1 MTFKKIIDLTHP
13 IEEGMITFECDW
25 HPRTSIQQL
34 GRLEQE
40 GRESRKL
47 EIGTHTGT
55 HVDAPLHFIA
65 NGATIDETK
74 PDILMG
80 KVSIVDF
87 SHLKEDEA
95 LTEEMLH
102 GIKVTPRMI
111 FRFGWGKHWGT
122 RKFYHHYPHLS
133 PAAARYLVKKGLKLH
148 GSDIPSPDDSRIKLD
163 SQTKGTDADSPIH
176 KIFLSSGVVLV
187 EYLANLDNVK
197 ELTGWHIAALPLKI
211 KGADGAPARVFLFK

>member
-1 MTFKKIIDLTHP
+1 MNFKKIIDLTHP

-34 GRLEQE
+34 GRLAQE

-55 HVDAPLHFIA
+55 HVDAPLHFIKG
-65 NGATIDETK
+65 GATIDETS
-74 PDILMG
+74 PAILMG
-80 KVSIVDF
+80 EVSIVDF

-95 LTEEMLH
+95 VTEEMLH
-102 GIKVTPRMI
+102 EIKITPRMI
-111 FRFGWGKHWGT
+111 FCYGWGKHWGT

-133 PAAARYLVKKGLKLH
+133 PEAARYLVKKGLKLH
-148 GSDIPSPDDSRIKLD
+148 GADIPSPDDSRINL
-163 SQTKGTDADSPIH
+163 TREIKGTDKDSPIH
-176 KIFLSSGVVLV
+176 KIFLSNNVVLV
-187 EYLANLDNVK
+187 EYLANLDKVK

-211 KGADGAPARVFLFK
+211 KDSDGAPARVLLFK